1 MLIKFLQFNMLVK
14 YIYRADEGAPSESNE
29 GDDGFKS
36 QSTTQTGQLKKFF
49 FYTLVDLGPIIP
61 RPVEPPSVEN
71 LPS

>member
-1 MLIKFLQFNMLVK
+1 MLVK

-29 GDDGFKS
+29 GDDGFKA

-61 RPVEPPSVEN
+61 RAEDPPPAEN
-71 LPS
+71 PPL